1 MAGTAEGRR
10 GAVELRYLEIFCKV
24 VEHGSFSKAAESL
37 YLTQPTVSIH
47 IKALEDE
54 LSTKLLDRLGR
65 KVVPTSAGEI
75 LYGYARNIV
84 RFKDEARLALDQF
97 SGGMKGTLFVGAST
111 IPGEYII
118 PAYLARFKAMYPE
131 VYPSLRI
138 ADTREIC
145 RSVLD
150 GAVDIGIVGSFVKER
165 NIVTE
170 EFLDDELVLVAPKDF
185 KKDVVTKK
193 ELKGLPLILR
203 EQGSGSRASLE
214 ESLKQGGVKTEDLN
228 IAGEIGSTQAMV
240 LAVASGMG
248 LSFISRLAA
257 GGAAKHGL
265 LREVKV
271 QGLRIKRH
279 FYVITHRVR
288 FISPVSKAFVE
299 FLRGGGEKKT
309 AG

>member
-1 MAGTAEGRR
+1 M
-10 GAVELRYLEIFCKV
+10 ELRYLEIFCKV

-65 KVVPTSAGEI
+65 RVVPTSAGEI

-84 RFKDEARLALDQF
+84 KFKDEARLALDQF
-97 SGGMKGTLFVGAST
+97 SGRMKGTLFVGAST

-118 PAYLARFKAMYPE
+118 PAYLARFKVLYPE

-138 ADTREIC
+138 ADTREIY

-150 GAVDIGIVGSFVKER
+150 GAVDIGIVGSPLKDR

-170 EFLDDELVLVAPKDF
+170 KFLDDELVLVAPRDF
-185 KKDVVTKK
+185 KKDLVTKK
-193 ELKGLPLILR
+193 ELKGLPLIQR
-203 EQGSGSRASLE
+203 EQGSGSRTSLE
-214 ESLKQGGVKTEDLN
+214 ESLKQGGVKTEELN
-228 IAGEIGSTQAMV
+228 IAGEIGSTQAMIQ
-240 LAVASGMG
+240 AVASGMG
-248 LSFISRLAA
+248 LSFISRLAV
-257 GGAAKHGL
+257 GDSTKHGL

-271 QGLRIKRH
+271 PGLRIKRH
-279 FYVITHRVR
+279 FYIVTHRVR
-288 FISPVSKAFVE
+288 FISPVSKTFVE

-309 AG
+309 PG